1 MNQLL
6 IVNIRYHCALTAQ
19 LLGLQMVACMAALRC
34 ETGGLG
40 ESNRLFQD
48 AKSAVWGV
56 QTALFA
62 SLQGFCKHIVVFM
75 CGGGAYSPSVP

>member
-48 AKSAVWGV
+48 ATSAVWRV
-56 QTALFA
+56 QTALVA
-62 SLQGFCKHIVVFM
+62 SCQSFCKLIVTFLH
-75 CGGGAYSPSVP
+75 GGGAYSPSVP

>member
-40 ESNRLFQD
+40 
-48 AKSAVWGV
+48 A
-56 QTALFA
+56 
-62 SLQGFCKHIVVFM
+62 
-75 CGGGAYSPSVP
+75 